1 MCQSV
6 SRWDLSSS
14 TTMHLLYIAINL
26 LSVKCT
32 KHPALHKS
40 ETDKSDSDRS
50 LSRKIY
56 AVSGF
61 GKFGRRR
68 DPTLCAWMHAPLG
81 NWTLSVSGLI
91 SVIIPLSDCLR
102 IVWVDPVSTQARAKA
117 VKLASVFDS
126 FVLITMAESTTC
138 TNFTAVS

>member
-1 MCQSV
+1 
-6 SRWDLSSS
+6 
-14 TTMHLLYIAINL
+14 
-26 LSVKCT
+26 
-32 KHPALHKS
+32 
-40 ETDKSDSDRS
+40 
-50 LSRKIY
+50 
-56 AVSGF
+56 
-61 GKFGRRR
+61 
-68 DPTLCAWMHAPLG
+68 MHAPLG

-91 SVIIPLSDCLR
+91 SVIIPLPDCLR